1 MAEEARRTGFRDV
14 LDEETGKLLLRYDP
28 KSDTIQV
35 KPGWADR
42 PRLVDL
48 KRYRGEEPVQG

>member
-1 MAEEARRTGFRDV
+1 MAEKARRTSFRDV
-14 LDEETGKLLLRYDP
+14 RDEETGKLLLRYDP

-35 KPGWADR
+35 KPAWADT

-48 KRYRGEEPVQG
+48 KRHRGEEKVQG